1 MPEQVDYIFGDSG
14 GISIVSNMD
23 YQNELVAEQAYK
35 RDVCE
40 GIYPNYKNLKLDC
53 KEN

>member
-1 MPEQVDYIFGDSG
+1 MNKLIIFL
-14 GISIVSNMD
+14 GILMAFLIVSNMD
-23 YQNELVAEQAYK
+23 YQNELVGEQAYK

>member
-1 MPEQVDYIFGDSG
+1 VDKLIIFL
-14 GISIVSNMD
+14 GILVAFLIVSNMD

-35 RDVCE
+35 RDVCK

>member
-1 MPEQVDYIFGDSG
+1 MNKLIIFL
-14 GISIVSNMD
+14 GILMAFLIVSNMD

-35 RDVCE
+35 RDVCK